1 LGSGFFG
8 LTFQHRTLI
17 FSQIHDI
24 VFYGNGGYDWNT
36 VYNMPIWLRK
46 FTFNKLRAHFEKQQE
61 EMDKVNTPKKKEN
74 SIKRPT
80 FTTKASK

>member
-1 LGSGFFG
+1 
-8 LTFQHRTLI
+8 
-17 FSQIHDI
+17 
-24 VFYGNGGYDWNT
+24 
-36 VYNMPIWLRK
+36 MPIWLRK
-46 FTFNKLRAHFEKQQE
+46 FTFNKLRIHFEKQQE